1 MTIFYSTEMTK
12 LNTVPPVPLSPVA
25 HHGKLRIAKVTYL
38 QVAEGTNL
46 DVIELC
52 KLPAGRVRL
61 IGRLSNL
68 YIDLNSASQII
79 DIGWKA
85 YVDLDG
91 ADVAAD
97 LVGLDDA
104 LDVDTVGTF
113 LIGSVTLVAVGGNH
127 LFESQEGV
135 IITMSCDIKP
145 LANDTIDG
153 FIAYV
158 LD

>member
-1 MTIFYSTEMTK
+1 
-12 LNTVPPVPLSPVA
+12 
-25 HHGKLRIAKVTYL
+25 
-38 QVAEGTNL
+38 
-46 DVIELC
+46 
-52 KLPAGRVRL
+52 L

-68 YIDLNSASQII
+68 YINLASDSQLI

-85 YVDLDG
+85 YVGLDG
-91 ADVAAD
+91 VVVNAS

-113 LIGSVTLVAVGGNH
+113 LIGSVTLVAKGGNY